1 MADTVFPALL
11 LAVNLVADED
21 TEDSDTWVTPGSQ
34 SYEGLRVGSSEK
46 GHAKGKDSDMPQ
58 QTAIPQY
65 LLYKTFKKC
74 QRGTSKNE
82 DSEEI

>member
-1 MADTVFPALL
+1 MIFFFSK
-11 LAVNLVADED
+11 VNLVADED
-21 TEDSDTWVTPGSQ
+21 TE
-34 SYEGLRVGSSEK
+34 YRVGSSEK